1 MIVVSLLEVVS
12 IGAVIPFLSVVTATQ
27 LRGTSDFI
35 TPAFDL
41 IGIFLNLAPLQL
53 YTLIFIIT
61 AIFAGFSRLYLFR
74 LQSTVSQEIGLDLSV
89 EAFELTLYQPYST
102 HLSLNSSEVLAGT
115 RKAEGLVYTLIH
127 PVLNII
133 SATIILFALISILI
147 VINPEV
153 TLLTFFAFGLLYSLL
168 IFVIKYR
175 VNLNSETIA
184 IHQIRVTKVVQE
196 GLGAIRD
203 VLIDNTQKVYSKAYK
218 EEYFPFQAAIAS
230 NLVVSGSPRFIVEAF
245 GIVLIAGL
253 AYLSSHA
260 EWSGV
265 NAAGSISFLG
275 ALALAS
281 QRILPLIQQLYNSYI
296 ILRGNSTST
305 QDALSFLDLPRSD
318 SSQSLSD
325 IKIEAK
331 SEICLQGIGFRY
343 SVQNPWVLRHLDLRF
358 QVGSTIGIIGAT
370 GSGKST
376 LLDIMMG
383 LLEPIEGSLLVDE
396 THITGRNVSNWRQN
410 ISHVPQAIYLAD
422 ASILENIALGVP
434 RNEINPLR
442 AMEAAK
448 RAQLAETIETW
459 PNGFNTI
466 VGERGVRLS
475 GGQRQR
481 IGIARALYKKSS
493 VLFLDEA
500 TSALDTKTEEEVM
513 RSVGSLGSEITVI
526 IISHRLSTLKDCDMV
541 FELKNGVL
549 EVARGN

>member
-12 IGAVIPFLSVVTATQ
+12 IGAVIPFLSVITATQ
-27 LRGTSDFI
+27 LRGTSDFM

-53 YTLIFIIT
+53 YTLIFIIA

-133 SATIILFALISILI
+133 SATIILFALISVLI
-147 VINPEV
+147 VINPEI

-168 IFVIKYR
+168 IFVTKYKVR
-175 VNLNSETIA
+175 LNSETIA
-184 IHQIRVTKVVQE
+184 IHQIRVTKAVQE

-203 VLIDNTQKVYSKAYK
+203 VLIDNTQKVYSKVYK

-230 NLVVSGSPRFIVEAF
+230 NMVLSGSPRFIVESF
-245 GIVLIAGL
+245 GIVLIASL

-260 EWSGV
+260 EWSGI

-281 QRILPLIQQLYNSYI
+281 QRILPLIQQLYNSYV
-296 ILRGNSTST
+296 ILKGNSTST

-331 SEICLQGIGFRY
+331 SEICLQDIGFRY
-343 SVQNPWVLRHLDLRF
+343 SVQSPWVLRHLDLRF

-376 LLDIMMG
+376 LLDIVMG

-396 THITGRNVSNWRQN
+396 THITERNVSNWRQN

-442 AMEAAK
+442 VMEAAK

-481 IGIARALYKKSS
+481 IGIARAFYKKSS
-493 VLFLDEA
+493 ILILDEA

-526 IISHRLSTLKDCDMV
+526 IISHRLSTLKDCDMI

-549 EVARGN
+549 EVVRGN